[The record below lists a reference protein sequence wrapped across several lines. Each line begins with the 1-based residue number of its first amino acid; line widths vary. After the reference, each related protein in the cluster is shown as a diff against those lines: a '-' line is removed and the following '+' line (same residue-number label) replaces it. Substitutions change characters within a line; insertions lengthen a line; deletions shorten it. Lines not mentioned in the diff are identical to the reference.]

1 MIYFLFK
8 GLIRDKSRSFFPVI
22 IITLIVSIIIFFSG
36 FLNGVYNSLFL
47 NTAILNSGH
56 VKVVTHAYNLEHQL
70 LPNDLALLDVN
81 SKLNQLE
88 NTYEDYVWT
97 PRITFAGLLDVPD
110 ENGETLSQ
118 SPVIGLGVDFFSE
131 ESKQLDI
138 WDLKDKIIEGN
149 FLNHNNQVLLSEK
162 LSKRLE
168 VLPGDV
174 VTFIGATMYG
184 GFTTYNLKVTGVF
197 DLNLGPVDKD
207 MMIVD
212 FQGAQEILD
221 MEDEDAASE
230 ILGYDKNLF
239 FSDENT
245 VKIRKDF
252 NSNYSN
258 SNDEYRPVMLALRDS
273 NQMSTIVDFSDV
285 IMSIILGLFLVV
297 VTLVLW
303 NMGIMSGL
311 RRYGEIGMRLAIGET
326 KGHVFKSMVIESV
339 IIGFFGSIMGT
350 TLGILLTSYLQRVGI
365 DYSKAIDSLNSSN
378 FAMPNVFYP
387 QVTPDLFYI
396 GFIPGILATVFG
408 TMLAGRAIYKREMAQ
423 LFKELEA

>member
-1 MIYFLFK
+1 MIDFLFK

-81 SKLNQLE
+81 SKLNQLG

-110 ENGETLSQ
+110 ENGETLLQ
-118 SPVIGLGVDFFSE
+118 SPVIGLGIDFFSE

-149 FLNHNNQVLLSEK
+149 FLNQNNQVLLSEK

-168 VLPGDV
+168 VFPGDV

-184 GFTTYNLKVTGVF
+184 GFTTYNLKVTGIF

-207 MMIVD
+207 MMIID

-221 MEDEDAASE
+221 MKEENAASE

-365 DYSKAIDSLNSSN
+365 DYSKAIDSLSSSN

>member
-1 MIYFLFK
+1 MIDFLFK

-70 LPNDLALLDVN
+70 LPNDLALLDID

-88 NTYEDYVWT
+88 NTYEDYIWT

-110 ENGETLSQ
+110 ENGETLLQ
-118 SPVIGLGVDFFSE
+118 SPVIGLGIDFFSE

-149 FLNHNNQVLLSEK
+149 FLNHNDQVLLSEK

-168 VLPGDV
+168 VFPGDV

-184 GFTTYNLKVTGVF
+184 GFTTYNLKVTGIF

-207 MMIVD
+207 MMIID

-221 MEDEDAASE
+221 MKEENAASE

-245 VKIRKDF
+245 VKIRKNF

-365 DYSKAIDSLNSSN
+365 DYSKAIDSLSSSN

>member
-1 MIYFLFK
+1 MIDFLFK

-70 LPNDLALLDVN
+70 LPNDLALLDID

-88 NTYEDYVWT
+88 NTYEDYIWT

-149 FLNHNNQVLLSEK
+149 FLNQNNQVLLSKK

-168 VLPGDV
+168 VFPGDV

-184 GFTTYNLKVTGVF
+184 GFTTYNLKVTGIF

-221 MEDEDAASE
+221 MEQENAASE
-230 ILGYDKNLF
+230 ILGYDKKLF

-245 VKIRKDF
+245 VRIRKDF
-252 NSNYSN
+252 NSNYSS

-365 DYSKAIDSLNSSN
+365 DYSKAIDSLSSSN